1 MRARRLFS
9 LPSMTPFLL
18 SLLKRPWHWLL
29 LLLVGT
35 PLVWATDGVSI
46 NNLVITTV
54 KQLSFAQAK
63 AEVNVNQQFT
73 QTATVR
79 LSPGAVTYRSSDTA
93 VATVNAQT
101 GQVSGVL
108 AGEATIT
115 ANQAAAAPYP
125 AAGASYTIKVKGLPV
140 AFQPWQ
146 LASVMY
152 GMPAFQIAAPV
163 SNVQNAT
170 FVYRLKDP
178 ATTVASITEAG
189 LVTVK
194 AVGKTTIVATQKASG
209 TFDSGTI
216 EADLEVMAVPG
227 LNDREL
233 PYGTDPIDLLPQLGG
248 QNVAYSSSATAVATI
263 IGTSG
268 QPQVSLKGLGSTVLE
283 AKNAAG
289 VVLAKATWKV
299 VAGQP
304 TLTVDPVPPLPST
317 TFETTLRARSGSAG
331 PFTFSIPDPTEANE
345 IAEVNPTT
353 GQLWVKG
360 PGTVQVKVSQ
370 AANGPWAARDILVPV
385 TIEDGLPGIVITRS
399 PTAPLKQG
407 DTFSIG
413 YRTNFMGGQVGGY
426 VYSGNNYQYAD
437 LHFSQVSQTPPAG
450 LGQEGSIVFRVEAG
464 TVNGVYRFLMAT
476 VVGPFFPN
484 ISSMDNIPA
493 LTREI
498 VVDGPALPK
507 RFNLGA
513 PLTMVYGDK
522 PEMPRSY
529 DQSGAEITDNNR
541 CTGFYVEGN
550 GGILAGIDTGPV
562 WDKDSWRTIGVGQT
576 VIACG
581 ETILNR
587 SAVLDYDP
595 VVVTVIGADPRLQG
609 FPSIEIGMDA
619 SAYPLYPPASLN
631 STGTWTYAIVDANG
645 QPSTA
650 ARINNSGAT
659 PQIEPLAP
667 STGPVFVRATQAAS
681 GNFREASIQASL
693 TVSSAQSRS
702 FLEIKATYGDPDFL
716 IPRPQGAADNV
727 SFTYEA
733 LDSSQDV
740 FQIVNNT
747 TLHILNANTD
757 ASGNVTQTAAIR
769 ATSTDG
775 SIVVTGQVIVAK
787 ATPRLMFYVP
797 RQVFPISACGVEW
810 TWPIANQGAD
820 NTVKGTLITNSDG
833 ALYYPMGTVPGWGG
847 ITGPNPDG
855 RYWNRLMGSSV
866 YVESEAPW
874 LPAWVQQSES
884 RNFKGARSETVYYSL
899 WARDNV
905 AWQESIQEWRTSCDH

>member
-35 PLVWATDGVSI
+35 PLVWATGGVSI

-125 AAGASYTIKVKGLPV
+125 AASASYTIKVKGLPV
-140 AFQPWQ
+140 AFQHWQ

-385 TIEDGLPGIVITRS
+385 TIEDGQPGIVITRS

-476 VVGPFFPN
+476 VVGPFFPS
-484 ISSMDNIPA
+484 ISATDNIAA

-522 PEMPRSY
+522 PVMPRSY

-581 ETILNR
+581 ETSFNR
-587 SAVLDYDP
+587 PAVLDYDP

-609 FPSIEIGMDA
+609 FPPIEIGMDA

-631 STGTWTYAIVDANG
+631 PTGTWRYEIVPLPGQPNPVARIENG
-645 QPSTA
+645 QIVPVTP
-650 ARINNSGAT
+650 GMAT
-659 PQIEPLAP
+659 L
-667 STGPVFVRATQAAS
+667 RATQAAS
-681 GNFREASIQASL
+681 GNFRESSIETTL
-693 TVSSAQSRS
+693 TVMSAQSRT

-716 IPRPQGAADNV
+716 IPRPQGAPNDV

-733 LDSSQDV
+733 VDPSQDV

-787 ATPRLMFYVP
+787 ATPRLMFYIP
-797 RQVFPISACGVEW
+797 RQVYGVSACSEIW
-810 TWPIANQGAD
+810 TWPIANQGS
-820 NTVKGTLITNSDG
+820 NNSVRGTLITDSDG
-833 ALYYPMGTVPGWGG
+833 ALYYPMGSVPGEG
-847 ITGPNPDG
+847 IFWGPNPDG

-866 YVESEAPW
+866 YVESQAPW
-874 LPAWVQQSES
+874 LPAWVEQFES
-884 RNFKGARSETVYYSL
+884 RNFKAARSETLYFGL
-899 WARDNV
+899 WASSRV
-905 AWQESIQEWRTSCDH
+905 AWQETIQEWRTSCDH